1 MKVITKRL
9 LYIIGGILIA
19 VCVGYL
25 IWQNYK
31 YKFVKDTVA
40 DTVAQQTDSLY
51 SIKYDS
57 LSFDEVTGYAS
68 IKNIHV
74 IPDTNRAKKLNID
87 NMPNIL
93 LNITIASLTVTGV
106 KTAKALQGKKI
117 EGDSVIIDH
126 PEITMYSMKA
136 LQKGTK
142 IELQANKVYEEILG
156 NLDLIKVGFVFVNN
170 VTVKGVDFYS
180 KEKNFDFINGKFV
193 LEDVFID
200 SAHNLDTNRVLFCR
214 QAAFTVDSFFSY
226 NHNRREITVKDV
238 HFLGKQKQLSF
249 SEISADRFS
258 DDSSKGVRLL
268 DAKQLKLTGVNTNE
282 VVKNKNIMVD
292 TIVCPEITFYEL
304 PVENLKISAPKEI
317 KNNDSTGFS
326 NVYGV
331 YLKNLNFPKVS
342 FIPFAKS
349 NYKVGNI
356 AIKLNEVKANVFSKL
371 IKHPMNF
378 TKEAEVDV
386 SSLSLKS
393 KDESYNFTFNN
404 ISLNSLN
411 KELKINSFNIVPFTG
426 EKQFANK
433 FHFQSDRFDVS
444 MTGISL
450 KDINMNDLLDER
462 LAASELVID
471 QVNAKISRDLHKPL
485 QQKSKVGN
493 YLSQLLMK
501 LDKPVMISKA
511 RINNALIA
519 YRENQEKSDSVGV
532 VTFYNSRFNIS
543 NITNIPSEIKKN
555 NQLKINFDTKVLQ
568 SIPLKGSFN
577 FVLNDN
583 AGHFTVNGHVEGF
596 DAEVLNKVSIPM
608 ALIHI
613 NGGQINSL
621 DFNFK
626 GNNTKANGVMTMKY
640 KDLKVDVLKRDK
652 NTKEIKK
659 RGLASL
665 GANLL
670 VKNDN
675 PGSEGL
681 REVNPEYDRNI
692 YKSFFNLVWKT
703 LFTGMKQ
710 TVGIP

>member
-9 LYIIGGILIA
+9 LYVIVGILIV
-19 VCVGYL
+19 VCIAYL
-25 IWQNYK
+25 VWQNYK

-68 IKNIHV
+68 IKNIRV
-74 IPDTNRAKKLNID
+74 IPDTSRAKQLNTD
-87 NMPNIL
+87 DMPNIL
-93 LNITIASLTVTGV
+93 LNITIVSLTVTGV
-106 KTAKALQGKKI
+106 KTAKALNGKKI
-117 EGDSVIIDH
+117 EGDSIIIEH

-156 NLDLIKVGFVFVNN
+156 RLDLIKVGFVFVNN

-193 LEDVFID
+193 LEDVLID

-226 NHNRREITVKDV
+226 NHNRKEITVKDV

-249 SEISADRFS
+249 SEISANRFS
-258 DDSSKGVRLL
+258 DDSTNGIRLL

-304 PVENLKISAPKEI
+304 SVENLKIGTPKEI

-331 YLKNLNFPKVS
+331 YLKNLSFPKVT
-342 FIPFAKS
+342 FIPFSKS

-371 IKHPMNF
+371 IKHPMTF
-378 TKEAEVDV
+378 TKEAEIDV

-393 KDESYNFTFNN
+393 KDKNYNFIFKN

-411 KELKINSFNIVPFTG
+411 KELKVSSFNVLPFAG
-426 EKQFANK
+426 ERQFANK
-433 FHFQSDRFDVS
+433 FHFQTDRFDVS

-462 LAASELVID
+462 LAASELIID
-471 QVNAKISRDLHKPL
+471 QVSAKISRDLHKPL

-493 YLSQLLMK
+493 YLPQLLMK

-511 RINNALIA
+511 RISNAFIA

-543 NITNIPSEIKKN
+543 NITNIASEIKKN
-555 NQLKINFDTKVLQ
+555 SQLKINFDTKVLQ

-583 AGHFTVNGHVEGF
+583 AGHFTVNGRAEGF
-596 DAEVLNKVSIPM
+596 DAKVLNKVSIPM

-613 NGGQINSL
+613 NDGRINSL

-626 GNNTKANGVMTMKY
+626 GNNIKADGVLTMKY

-659 RGLASL
+659 RGLASM

-675 PGSEGL
+675 PGSEGV
-681 REVNPEYDRNI
+681 RQVNPEYDRNI